1 MADRDKRTR
10 LLILPVAGLG
20 IGYLILLGYLLLGDS
35 LGMKMTAATPP
46 TSTPID
52 VWDAYEQAQVA
63 AQAEAPDG
71 QLVSASTQWQ
81 AVSEDA
87 LLNEAGNWTLVF
99 YSQQSG
105 HVLDVV
111 VNGGVGRVVSRTQ
124 VWVAPKVVPE
134 GVWQAGPV
142 DVLRAFL
149 ACGGRA
155 FLDEHPQAVID
166 LHLAGDEGGNVI
178 WSVAA
183 LEPGGHD
190 VLSLEVDAET
200 GQVLSDLL

>member
-1 MADRDKRTR
+1 
-10 LLILPVAGLG
+10 
-20 IGYLILLGYLLLGDS
+20 
-35 LGMKMTAATPP
+35 
-46 TSTPID
+46 
-52 VWDAYEQAQVA
+52 VA

-99 YSQQSG
+99 YSPQSG
-105 HVLDVV
+105 QVFDVV
-111 VNGGVGRVVSRTQ
+111 VNGGAGRVMSRTQ
-124 VWVAPKVVPE
+124 VWVAPQVVPE
-134 GVWQAGPV
+134 GVWQAGPT
-142 DVLRAFL
+142 DALRAFL
-149 ACGGRA
+149 ACGGRT

-166 LHLAGDEGGNVI
+166 LHLAGDEGGRAI

-183 LEPGGHD
+183 LDTGGHD
-190 VLSLEVDAET
+190 VLALEVDAET

>member
-46 TSTPID
+46 ASTPID
-52 VWDAYEQAQVA
+52 VWDAYEQARVA

-99 YSQQSG
+99 YSLQSG
-105 HVLDVV
+105 QVFDVV
-111 VNGGVGRVVSRTQ
+111 VNGGAGRVMSRTQ
-124 VWVAPKVVPE
+124 VWVAPQVVPE
-134 GVWQAGPV
+134 GVWQAGPT
-142 DVLRAFL
+142 DALRAFL
-149 ACGGRA
+149 ACGGRT

-166 LHLAGDEGGNVI
+166 LHLAGDEGGRAI

-183 LEPGGHD
+183 LDTGGHD
-190 VLSLEVDAET
+190 VLALEVDAET